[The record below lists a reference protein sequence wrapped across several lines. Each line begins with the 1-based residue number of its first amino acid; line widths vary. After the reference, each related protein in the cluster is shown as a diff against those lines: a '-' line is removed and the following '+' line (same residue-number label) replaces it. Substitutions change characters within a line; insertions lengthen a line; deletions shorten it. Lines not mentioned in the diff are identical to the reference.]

1 MGSKNI
7 KSGHVIQNAFR
18 YVVILCVL
26 MTLFNSPPSNGQ
38 QEISDYEKRLEEIAA
53 QIDNLKMQIKRGER
67 KKTSVLNQLDKIGF
81 NKRLIKKEISLY
93 DIQMKKANAEL
104 SSLDRK
110 IPELRTALDKEKESI
125 GKILTILYKYGRI
138 NFIDFIIEADDIGSL
153 LQGNK
158 QLVLLAQHQDQIV
171 ADYLQTLNELRAAE
185 KKLGDKKQEVSKLIL
200 NAERKKQELEAEE
213 KKNSALITQIEQNKT
228 THLKTMEELQ
238 DRAEQLQ
245 NLMKKILSSQLPS
258 SITLIPL
265 YEKKGALPW
274 PVTGRVVS
282 RYGLQR
288 HPRFSTITMNN
299 GVEIAPDK
307 NMVVKCIHPG
317 TVAYTDHF
325 QGYGNLIIIDHGMS
339 YYSLYG
345 HCSDFLVK
353 KGDPVQ
359 ADQSIAIVG
368 DYSSLKGTTL
378 YFEIRYKT
386 KPLNPL
392 QWLKRR

>member
-1 MGSKNI
+1 M
-7 KSGHVIQNAFR
+7 VR
-18 YVVILCVL
+18 YILQVVPTIFILL
-26 MTLFNSPPSNGQ
+26 ILFPSPPTLGQ
-38 QEISDYEKRLEEIAA
+38 EEVSDYEKRLQEIAA
-53 QIDNLKMQIKRGER
+53 QIDDLKTWIKRDER
-67 KKTSVLNQLDKIGF
+67 KKTSILTQLDKIGF

-93 DIQMKKANAEL
+93 DIQMKKANTEL
-104 SSLDRK
+104 SALNRK
-110 IPELRTALDKEKESI
+110 IPELRTKLEKEKESI
-125 GKILTILYKYGRI
+125 GKILITLYKYGRI
-138 NFIDFIIEADDIGSL
+138 DFIDFIIEADDLGSL

-158 QLVLLAQHQDQIV
+158 HLVLLAQHQDQIV
-171 ADYLQTLNELRAAE
+171 ADYLQTLNELHAAE
-185 KKLGDKKQEVSKLIL
+185 KNLEEKKQEISKFIQG
-200 NAERKKQELEAEE
+200 AQQKKQDLEAEE
-213 KKNSALITQIEQNKT
+213 QKNRDLIRQIEQNKT
-228 THLKTMEELQ
+228 THVKTMDELQ

-245 NLMKKILSSQLPS
+245 NLMKKILNSKIPPT
-258 SITLIPL
+258 ITLIPL

-274 PVTGRVVS
+274 PITGRVVT
-282 RYGLQR
+282 RFGLQR
-288 HPRFSTITMNN
+288 HPRFNTTTMNN
-299 GVEIAPDK
+299 GVEISPKK
-307 NMVVKCIHPG
+307 NMFVKCIHPG

-339 YYSLYG
+339 YYTLYG

-359 ADQSIAIVG
+359 ADQTIALVG

>member
-1 MGSKNI
+1 MT
-7 KSGHVIQNAFR
+7 R
-18 YVVILCVL
+18 YILRFVL
-26 MTLFNSPPSNGQ
+26 SVFILLILIPFPPIIGQ
-38 QEISDYEKRLEEIAA
+38 QEISDYEKRLQEIAT
-53 QIDNLKMQIKRGER
+53 QIDDLKTRIKREER
-67 KKTSVLNQLDKIGF
+67 KKNSILNQLDKINF

-93 DIQMKKANAEL
+93 DIRMKKANTEL
-104 SSLDRK
+104 SSLNRE
-110 IPELRTALDKEKESI
+110 IPELRAKLDKEKEAI
-125 GKILTILYKYGRI
+125 GKILAILYKYGRI
-138 NFIDFIIEADDIGSL
+138 DFIDFIIEADNMGSL

-158 QLVLLAQHQDQIV
+158 HLALLAQHQDQIV
-171 ADYLQTLNELRAAE
+171 AAYLQTLNELHATEE
-185 KKLGDKKQEVSKLIL
+185 KLEDTRQEISKLIQD
-200 NAERKKQELEAEE
+200 AQQKKQDFETEE
-213 KKNSALITQIEQNKT
+213 KKNRDLINQIDQNKV

-245 NLMKKILSSQLPS
+245 KLMKKILNSRIPS
-258 SITLIPL
+258 TVTLFPL
-265 YEKKGALPW
+265 YEKKGSLPW
-274 PVTGRVVS
+274 PITGRVLT
-282 RYGLQR
+282 RFGLQR
-288 HPRFSTITMNN
+288 HPRFNTTTMNN
-299 GVEIAPDK
+299 GVEISPRK

-325 QGYGNLIIIDHGMS
+325 QGYGNLIIVDHGMS

-359 ADQSIAIVG
+359 ADQSIAVVG
-368 DYSSLKGTTL
+368 DYTSLKGTTL

>member
-1 MGSKNI
+1 M
-7 KSGHVIQNAFR
+7 IQYTFR
-18 YVVILCVL
+18 YAAILCVL
-26 MTLFNSPPSNGQ
+26 LTFFYSSPIKGQ
-38 QEISDYEKRLEEIAA
+38 QEISDYEKRLEEIVA

-67 KKTSVLNQLDKIGF
+67 TKTSVLTQLDKISF

-110 IPELRTALDKEKESI
+110 IPELRATLDKEKESI

-138 NFIDFIIEADDIGSL
+138 NFIDFIIEADDMGSL

-158 QLVLLAQHQDQIV
+158 HLVLLAQHQDQIV

-185 KKLGDKKQEVSKLIL
+185 KKLEDKKQEVSKLIQ
-200 NAERKKQELEAEE
+200 NAEQKKQELEAEE
-213 KKNSALITQIEQNKT
+213 KKNKTLIAQIEQNKT

-238 DRAEQLQ
+238 DRAVQLQ
-245 NLMKKILSSQLPS
+245 NLMKKILNSQLPP

-274 PVTGRVVS
+274 PVTGRVVT

-299 GVEIAPDK
+299 GVEIAPEK
-307 NMVVKCIHPG
+307 NVIVKCIHPG

-353 KGDPVQ
+353 KGEPVQ
-359 ADQSIAIVG
+359 ADQSIAVVG

>member
-1 MGSKNI
+1 MIRNFLWLALTFCFL
-7 KSGHVIQNAFR
+7 VP
-18 YVVILCVL
+18 VL
-26 MTLFNSPPSNGQ
+26 SSPS
-38 QEISDYEKRLEEIAA
+38 ISDQEEVVEYEKRLQEIATE
-53 QIDNLKMQIKRGER
+53 IENLKTRIKRDER
-67 KKTSVLNQLDKIGF
+67 KKASILAQLDRIST
-81 NKRLIKKEISLY
+81 NKRLIKKELSLY
-93 DIQMKKANAEL
+93 DIQMKKANTEL
-104 SSLDRK
+104 TALDKK
-110 IPELRTALDKEKESI
+110 IPELRTKLEKEKESI

-138 NFIDFIIEADDIGSL
+138 DFIDFIIEADDMESL

-158 QLVLLAQHQDQIV
+158 HLVLLAQHQDKIV
-171 ADYLQTLNELRAAE
+171 ADYLQTLNELHAAE
-185 KKLGDKKQEVSKLIL
+185 KNLEEKKREISELIQG
-200 NAERKKQELEAEE
+200 AQQKKMDFEAEE
-213 KKNSALITQIEQNKT
+213 KKNRDLVRQIEQNRT
-228 THLKTMEELQ
+228 THLKTMDELEE
-238 DRAEQLQ
+238 RAEQLQ
-245 NLMKKILSSQLPS
+245 KLMKKILNSKIPP

-274 PVTGRVVS
+274 PLAGRVVT

-288 HPRFSTITMNN
+288 HPRFNTTTMNN
-299 GVEIAPDK
+299 GIEISPRKD
-307 NMVVKCIHPG
+307 VLVKCIHPG

-339 YYSLYG
+339 YYTLYG

-359 ADQSIAIVG
+359 ADQSIAVVG
-368 DYSSLKGTTL
+368 DYSSLSGTTL